1 MPPAAKMQAMIAP
14 KGPVAVAKVLGRE
27 DPGAEYRPDNHCGQR
42 PEREFSTDAIADFCS
57 GAGENF
63 ARMVES
69 SFAAVIPCWP
79 PARLVAR
86 IGYRPLHAA
95 GVFLFFLLYFFRFF
109 RNGIDSGHPYNFRDR
124 PNFFWNLPIS
134 ILSVRTL

>member
-79 PARLVAR
+79 PARFVAR
-86 IGYRPLHAA
+86 TDRKIDHSTLQAFFY
-95 GVFLFFLLYFFRFF
+95 FFLSTF
-109 RNGIDSGHPYNFRDR
+109 
-124 PNFFWNLPIS
+124 
-134 ILSVRTL
+134 